1 MLGRLRA
8 LPSSAFRALATA
20 VGFVVVVSA
29 LFAGIGAWQDRGS
42 ASPDV
47 AAPEPTP
54 APAPAPAPEDPDTG
68 DADPDGEDE
77 RDGDAPDTPDATA
90 EAPEPAPEP
99 TPAPEPV
106 GPAPSTVS
114 VQVLNAIGSDGSAAT
129 GRVESSLRDAGFRIV
144 AVRDASRVYDDT
156 TVFYTVGFEAE
167 GQVVGRSLNVTRVLP
182 MTDLPPERRLTSNVM
197 VHVVVGVDRR

>member
-8 LPSSAFRALATA
+8 LPSSAFRALATG
-20 VGFVVVVSA
+20 VGFVMVVTA
-29 LFAGIGAWQDRGS
+29 LFAGVGMWQDREPS
-42 ASPDV
+42 DPDA
-47 AAPEPTP
+47 AAPAPAPDP
-54 APAPAPAPEDPDTG
+54 APAPAPAPGPEDPDADG
-68 DADPDGEDE
+68 DQDPDD
-77 RDGDAPDTPDATA
+77 DADAPD
-90 EAPEPAPEP
+90 EEPEPAP
-99 TPAPEPV
+99 APEPEPEPAPV

-114 VQVLNAIGSDGSAAT
+114 VQVLNAIGGDGSAAT

-167 GQVVGRSLNVTRVLP
+167 GRVVGRSLGVTRILP

>member
-29 LFAGIGAWQDRGS
+29 LFAGIGAWQDRSS

-47 AAPEPTP
+47 AAPEPAPEP
-54 APAPAPAPEDPDTG
+54 APAPAPAPADPGAGDAGPDTDPDAI
-68 DADPDGEDE
+68 D
-77 RDGDAPDTPDATA
+77 

-167 GQVVGRSLNVTRVLP
+167 GQVVGRSLDVARVLP